1 MSGTI
6 NVQLRCAF
14 IKISPFFG
22 NPNLVLKIEKI
33 LKISIFENIEFL
45 DKTFGLKDI
54 PKYQIRRYFE
64 LSKEVR
70 PEPFA
75 PHQTLVKADVDTFT
89 SDFEWKS
96 RDFERFEWLLN
107 SIISAHAAG

>member
-1 MSGTI
+1 M
-6 NVQLRCAF
+6 
-14 IKISPFFG
+14 
-22 NPNLVLKIEKI
+22 LKIEKI

-54 PKYQIRRYFE
+54 PKYQIRSYFE
-64 LSKEVR
+64 LLLQPSKEVR
-70 PEPFA
+70 PEPFGA
-75 PHQTLVKADVDTFT
+75 HQTLVKADVDTFT

-107 SIISAHAAG
+107 SIIGAHAAD

>member
-6 NVQLRCAF
+6 SVQLRCAF

-22 NPNLVLKIEKI
+22 NPNLVFKIEKI

-64 LSKEVR
+64 LLLQLSKEVR
-70 PEPFA
+70 A
-75 PHQTLVKADVDTFT
+75 PPDTSQGGRGHLHFG
-89 SDFEWKS
+89 
-96 RDFERFEWLLN
+96 L
-107 SIISAHAAG
+107 